1 MFERLFSHEGRISR
15 DEYIVFFFGM
25 FLANLLLYWYFK
37 ENPELDKLYFKLLR
51 IPMAWFSSAQI
62 VKRCHDVGKSGWWI
76 LVPFY
81 AIYLLFVKGE
91 IGPNKYGED
100 PLRDKDDTRGNF

>member
-1 MFERLFSHEGRISR
+1 MFERPFSHEGRISR
-15 DEYIVFFFGM
+15 DEYIILFLGIL
-25 FLANLLLYWYFK
+25 LANLVIYKLFH
-37 ENPELDKLYFKLLR
+37 ENPQVDKSYYNYVR

-76 LVPFY
+76 FVPLY

-91 IGPNKYGED
+91 KGPNKYGED